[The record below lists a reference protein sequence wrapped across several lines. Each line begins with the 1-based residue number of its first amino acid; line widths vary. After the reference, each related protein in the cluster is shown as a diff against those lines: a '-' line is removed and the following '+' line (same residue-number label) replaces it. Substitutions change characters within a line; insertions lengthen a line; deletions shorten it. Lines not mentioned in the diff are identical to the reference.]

1 MNILGLGDFVVAEEH
16 LPLAKRE
23 LDSVVPLLL
32 DGAAKHGY
40 LDIESAVSAIK
51 SPGQRKEFR
60 WIFRNLGLGKKLNE
74 TIVVCPIRKTGFPI
88 ETVDDEVERTVRYLV
103 PNFRSAANQSPGV
116 KEMKAPTA
124 PGSSGRKRLATS
136 FSEMQREQRREEVG
150 TCSRTKRGGGIS
162 SSVVAVTIISS
173 SSEMMN
179 SIIEEDHE
187 E

>member
-1 MNILGLGDFVVAEEH
+1 
-16 LPLAKRE
+16 
-23 LDSVVPLLL
+23 
-32 DGAAKHGY
+32 
-40 LDIESAVSAIK
+40 
-51 SPGQRKEFR
+51 
-60 WIFRNLGLGKKLNE
+60 LGLGKKLNE

-124 PGSSGRKRLATS
+124 PGSSGRNRLATS

-173 SSEMMN
+173 SEMMN